1 MARTRPLDDMSQGS
15 QRTWWDTEIAPYGA
29 WWKLDLRGLWR
40 YRDLT
45 MLLTHRDLTAQYKQ
59 SVLGPAW
66 LVLQPLLITLTY
78 TVMFGLVA
86 RIAPD
91 GMPPL
96 LFYITG
102 IVPWTCFANVLNRTS
117 RTLTGNA
124 NLFSKVY
131 FPRLVMPL
139 STTFTALFTFGVQC
153 ILMFLII
160 GAYALSGAFHWTPGL
175 SLLGF
180 PAVVLVMSVLGLG
193 AGILISA
200 LTTKYRD
207 LSFLVAFGTQLL
219 MFASPVI
226 VPLEMAKGSPMLYT
240 ILRANPMTPVIEC
253 TRAMV
258 FGTEVPWLALAYSG
272 GFSVVLLVIALMVF
286 QRVERSFTDVI

>member
-1 MARTRPLDDMSQGS
+1 MGAEARG
-15 QRTWWDTEIAPYGA
+15 TWWDTEIVPYGA
-29 WWKLDLRGLWR
+29 WWKVDLRSLWR

-45 MLLTHRDLTAQYKQ
+45 LLLTHRDLTAQYKQ

-66 LVLQPLLITLTY
+66 LVLQPLLVTLTY

-86 RIAPD
+86 RIAPA
-91 GMPPL
+91 GIPPL

-139 STTFTALFTFGVQC
+139 STTLTALFTFGVQAM
-153 ILMFLII
+153 LMFLII
-160 GAYALSGAFHWTPGL
+160 GGYALSGSFTWSPGWSLLAFPLVILVL
-175 SLLGF
+175 SL
-180 PAVVLVMSVLGLG
+180 LGLG
-193 AGILISA
+193 AGVLISA

-226 VPLEMAKGSPMLYT
+226 VPLQMAKGIPALYMV
-240 ILRANPMTPVIEC
+240 LRANPMTPVIEC
-253 TRAMV
+253 TRAML
-258 FGTEVPWLALAYSG
+258 FGTPVPWIDLAYSG
-272 GFSVVLLVIALMVF
+272 AFSLVLLAVALMVF

>member
-1 MARTRPLDDMSQGS
+1 MSQGA
-15 QRTWWDTEIAPYGA
+15 QGKWWDTEITPYGA

-78 TVMFGLVA
+78 TMMFGLVA
-86 RIAPD
+86 RIAPS
-91 GMPPL
+91 GLPPL
-96 LFYITG
+96 LFYLTG

-124 NLFSKVY
+124 GLFSKVY

-153 ILMFLII
+153 VLMFLII
-160 GAYALSGAFHWTPGL
+160 GAYALSGSFHWTPGL

-180 PAVVLVMSVLGLG
+180 PLVVLVMSLLGLG

-226 VPLEMAKGSPMLYT
+226 VPLEMAKNTPILYT
-240 ILRANPMTPVIEC
+240 VLRANPMTPVIES
-253 TRAMV
+253 TRAML
-258 FGTEVPWLALAYSG
+258 FGHPVPWFDLAYSAV
-272 GFSVVLLVIALMVF
+272 FAVVLLVVALVVF